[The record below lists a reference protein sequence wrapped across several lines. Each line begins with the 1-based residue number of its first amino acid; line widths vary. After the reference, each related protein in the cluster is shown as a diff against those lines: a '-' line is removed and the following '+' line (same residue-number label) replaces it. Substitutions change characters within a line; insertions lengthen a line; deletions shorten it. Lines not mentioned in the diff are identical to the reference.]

1 MEKQLELRFDQG
13 KDPERRRK
21 VIELLSE
28 IEKEYKFVEGYA
40 RTSPEDDSFIYD
52 EGHQRIVTP
61 SGIKGRSLLRKPCGE
76 PTDNWYG
83 LTGDLKRLYRELGE
97 DEKADK
103 IEHLAQRYW
112 DSAARMWDNLDMI
125 H

>member
-21 VIELLSE
+21 VIGLLSE
-28 IEKEYKFVEGYA
+28 IEKEYKFVEGYE

-52 EGHQRIVTP
+52 EGHQRTVTP
-61 SGIKGRSLLRKPCGE
+61 SGIKGRSLLHQPCGE

-83 LTGDLKRLYRELGE
+83 LTGDLKRLYRKLGK

-103 IEHLAQRYW
+103 IEQIAQRYS
-112 DSAARMWDNLDMI
+112 DRATRMWDCL